1 MIGSN
6 GRPVILNS
14 VKYKVDAAA
23 LAQYAASDAAN
34 QNASSDEKEIRA
46 GITER
51 DLIGRFLKNV
61 TYDANKEATCT
72 VSYTRCQIGQ
82 AFVDAGLLTQS
93 RLYPDRWPNCATQLG
108 RHLRC
113 LALGKYYVEMDDENA
128 FHKLLQGLTCN
139 ERAKA
144 MIERVVSDRSLKPHL
159 SRHYF
164 GNEDHTLEVK
174 RLLHALS
181 NGGTVDA
188 WKKKCGIGAEVAE
201 D

>member
-82 AFVDAGLLTQS
+82 ALVEAG
-93 RLYPDRWPNCATQLG
+93 R
-108 RHLRC
+108 
-113 LALGKYYVEMDDENA
+113 
-128 FHKLLQGLTCN
+128 
-139 ERAKA
+139 
-144 MIERVVSDRSLKPHL
+144 
-159 SRHYF
+159 
-164 GNEDHTLEVK
+164 
-174 RLLHALS
+174 
-181 NGGTVDA
+181 
-188 WKKKCGIGAEVAE
+188 
-201 D
+201 